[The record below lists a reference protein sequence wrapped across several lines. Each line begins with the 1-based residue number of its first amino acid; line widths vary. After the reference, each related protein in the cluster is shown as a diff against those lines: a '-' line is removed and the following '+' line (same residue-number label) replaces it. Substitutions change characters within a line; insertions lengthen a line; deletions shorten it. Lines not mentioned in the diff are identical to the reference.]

1 MSQNLECVHNFAYL
15 LKEHGDGK
23 FTGRVLELPAVI
35 ASGSSRKEIDSRIRD
50 ATLAYL
56 HTFTSE
62 HDADL
67 KEKLPPKL
75 ETPTNGIILETI
87 PYKVKC

>member
-1 MSQNLECVHNFAYL
+1 MSQKLGCVHDFAYL
-15 LKEHGDGK
+15 LKQHEDGN

-35 ASGSSRKEIDSRIRD
+35 ASGSSRKEIDSRIKD
-50 ATLAYL
+50 ATLVYL
-56 HTFTSE
+56 HTFTDE

-75 ETPTNGIILETI
+75 ITPPNGVILETI